1 MNLASTIWGDQL
13 GEHHSA
19 VRRASTRGTRTASAS
34 ARARLVAAVTGLS
47 LGVTLL
53 VAVEPTAAP
62 AEAATTASAS
72 RVVATGT
79 SVVPPAPTDGQPT
92 TASMMRLLQ
101 ATAAAAPFTATPAPV
116 ITGKAVIGQ
125 RLLATTARWTP
136 AATTSRYAWLV
147 DGVPVSGQTTTAYT
161 VRAADAGSVITV
173 AVTGSRTGYDPST
186 QTSAP
191 TAAVP
196 TPVVAP
202 FAAAPQP
209 TVAGTPRV
217 GFTLTA
223 RPATWTPW
231 PTFSYT
237 WTRDGVP
244 IGGQTGATYRVTE
257 ADQGTALA
265 VRVTG
270 TKTGYAT
277 TTMTSDG
284 MSVPAAAPSPT
295 PAPTPT
301 VAPTPAPTPTV
312 APTQAPNPAPTPTV
326 APTQPPA
333 PTPTPAP
340 TTPAAVPFSAA
351 ATPTIAGTARP
362 GFTLSAR
369 AGVWTPWPTFSYAWL
384 RDGVAIAGQTGV
396 TYRVQAGDAGSRIA
410 VTVTGT
416 KTGYVTKSVTSAELQ
431 VPAVS
436 TPTPTPVPT
445 TPAPTPTPG
454 TPTPT
459 PTATPGTPAPTPTPT
474 PTAPVP
480 TPEPTAPPAAV
491 PFPVASTPTIA
502 GTARVGFTLSARAGV
517 WTPWPTFS
525 YTWTRDGVAI
535 PGQTAV
541 TYRPQEG
548 DQGSTIAVIVTGT
561 KTGYVTQSVASAG
574 LLVPLPEVA
583 PEPPAPAPE
592 PEPLPDVAFEAAG
605 TPSITGIGRVD
616 YTLNARSGTWSPW
629 PSFSYAWMRDGV
641 VIPDQTG
648 ASYRV
653 VAEDVG
659 TSISVGVTGTKT
671 GYVTQTATSAGI
683 DVVETPVVIPPP
695 PPAVPF
701 EATTAPA
708 IQGSPVAG
716 TVLRAATPAWA
727 PEATTYAYAWL
738 RDGVTVLGATDAT
751 YAVRRADAGSR
762 ITVTVTGS
770 RTGYQDASRTSE
782 PTAAVVDVLDV
793 PPAQP
798 APAPGDEP
806 FAAAPEPVIAGTPT
820 VGSTLTAETPAW
832 APVATEL
839 SYVWKRNGVVVPG
852 RTASTYV
859 PAPRDAGSQVTVT
872 VTGRAD
878 GYAPTSRTS
887 APRAI
892 ASTGEGYDVV
902 VVLGQSNAQGV
913 GTGWDPSVDV
923 SVPGLDQ
930 LAGSGVKA
938 GQIVPAKDS
947 LSHVTTWTTS
957 GGVQSVGPGMELGR
971 HMLADARPGRK
982 VLLVPAAMASTSMT
996 GDGAYA
1002 WNPSDTRSR
1011 INLFTRALGQIDQAL
1026 AQDPDNRLVAVVW
1039 AQGESDATRTNA
1051 AGYQTMLLDLVDRL
1065 NARYGAVPFLIGG
1078 MVPEWLNGSS
1088 MRQAIDVAQQGMPAL
1103 RSNVSYIPGA
1113 AGYSRSE
1120 DSIHYTAA
1128 GARAMGDKYF
1138 AAYQRATGAVQ
1149 LSR

>member
-1 MNLASTIWGDQL
+1 M
-13 GEHHSA
+13 
-19 VRRASTRGTRTASAS
+19 RTAS

-53 VAVEPTAAP
+53 VAVEPGAAP
-62 AEAATTASAS
+62 AGAATTASAAS
-72 RVVATGT
+72 TARVLAPAVSTGT
-79 SVVPPAPTDGQPT
+79 SPTAGVDAPSATTTDGQPSA
-92 TASMMRLLQ
+92 ASMLRLLQ
-101 ATAAAAPFTATPAPV
+101 VTAAAAPFTATPAPV

-147 DGVPVSGQTTTAYT
+147 DGVPVSGQTSTAYT

-173 AVTGSRTGYDPST
+173 AVTGSRSGYDAST
-186 QTSAP
+186 RTSEP

-196 TPVVAP
+196 VPVVAE
-202 FAAAPQP
+202 FAAAPTP
-209 TVAGTPRV
+209 TIAGTARV

-223 RPATWTPW
+223 RAGTWTPW
-231 PTFSYT
+231 PTFSYS
-237 WTRDGVP
+237 WTRDGVL
-244 IGGQTGATYRVTE
+244 IAGQTGATYRVTE
-257 ADQGTALA
+257 ADQGAALA
-265 VRVTG
+265 VTVTG

-277 TTMTSDG
+277 TPVTSDA
-284 MSVPAAAPSPT
+284 MTVPAAPV
-295 PAPTPT
+295 PTPT
-301 VAPTPAPTPTV
+301 VAPTVAPTQAPTPTPTV
-312 APTQAPNPAPTPTV
+312 APTQAPVPAPTPTS
-326 APTQPPA
+326 APTPTPTPTQAPA
-333 PTPTPAP
+333 PTPTPTPAP
-340 TTPAAVPFSAA
+340 TTPAAIPFSAA
-351 ATPTIAGTARP
+351 ATPTIAGTARV

-384 RDGVAIAGQTGV
+384 RDGVVIAGQTGA
-396 TYRVQAGDAGSRIA
+396 TYRVQAGDAGSRVSVA
-410 VTVTGT
+410 VTGT
-416 KTGYVTKSVTSAELQ
+416 RTGYATRTQASTELQ
-431 VPAVS
+431 VPAAS
-436 TPTPTPVPT
+436 TPAPTPVPT
-445 TPAPTPTPG
+445 PPAPTPTATPAPTPTPG
-454 TPTPT
+454 TPTP
-459 PTATPGTPAPTPTPT
+459 A
-474 PTAPVP
+474 PTAPAP
-480 TPEPTAPPAAV
+480 TPEPTPAPTTPPADA
-491 PFPVASTPTIA
+491 PYAVASTPTIA

-517 WTPWPTFS
+517 WTPWPTFT

-535 PGQTAV
+535 PDQTGV
-541 TYRPQEG
+541 TYRVQEG

-561 KTGYVTQSVASAG
+561 RTGYATQSIPSAG

-583 PEPPAPAPE
+583 PEPPAPTPAPE
-592 PEPLPDVAFEAAG
+592 PVPDVAYEAVG
-605 TPSITGIGRVD
+605 DPSITGLGRVD
-616 YTLNARSGTWSPW
+616 FTLNARAGTWTPW
-629 PSFSYAWMRDGV
+629 PSFSYAWLRDGV
-641 VIPDQTG
+641 AIPDQTG
-648 ASYRV
+648 PSYRV
-653 VAEDVG
+653 VAGDVG
-659 TSISVGVTGTKT
+659 TSISVAVTGTRT
-671 GYVTQTATSAGI
+671 GYVTETRTSPAI
-683 DVVETPVVIPPP
+683 PVVETPVTPPPP

-716 TVLRAATPAWA
+716 SPLRAELPAWT
-727 PEATTYAYAWL
+727 PEATSYSYAWA
-738 RDGVTVLGATDAT
+738 RDGVTVLGATEAT
-751 YAVRRADAGSR
+751 YVVRRGDAGSR

-770 RTGYQDASRTSE
+770 RSGYQDASRTSE
-782 PTAAVVDVLDV
+782 ATAAVVDALDV
-793 PPAQP
+793 PPAVP

-806 FAAAPEPVIAGTPT
+806 FADAPSPVVAGTLT

-832 APVATEL
+832 TPVATEL
-839 SYVWKRNGVVVPG
+839 SYAWMRNGVVVPG

-859 PAPRDAGSQVTVT
+859 TAPRDAGAQITVT

-878 GYAPTSRTS
+878 GLAPTSRTS
-887 APRAI
+887 AARQV
-892 ASTGEGYDVV
+892 ASTGVGYDVV

-913 GTGWDPSVDV
+913 GTGWDPAIDV

-930 LAGSGVKA
+930 LAGSGAKA

-971 HMLADARPGRK
+971 RLLAEARPGRK

-996 GDGAYA
+996 GDGAYS

-1011 INLFTRALGQIDQAL
+1011 VNLFTRALGQVDAAL

-1039 AQGESDATRTNA
+1039 AQGESDATRTDEQ
-1051 AGYQTMLLDLVDRL
+1051 GYRTMLLDVVDRL
-1065 NARYGAVPFLIGG
+1065 DARYGAVPFLIGG
-1078 MVPEWLNGSS
+1078 MVPEWMTQSPL
-1088 MRQAIDVAQQGMPAL
+1088 RQAIDAAQQGVPAL

-1149 LSR
+1149 LPG